1 MATPINFYWY
11 KRKEL
16 SIQRDQANQQKA
28 EFEKEIEKL
37 LFDNREI
44 KEHSRKTQRELSKE
58 ISSLTSELK
67 DERDRIHELQ
77 KENRKLRQE
86 VKTGHKTK
94 CPTRKT
100 RSELVRDFL
109 WPVPVRDQP
118 ILIRRFLCPRTYLR
132 TFGSSYLRSSV
143 PRIFNLIKR
152 WWVIIYDSWIMSYR
166 IVRSH
171 VKHEHN
177 LFNVSITYQQ
187 LILARENDPDLKIK
201 KKYLEYWTSNE
212 TNKIGKFTRAYST
225 RKCYRHKCSS
235 RWYCKYLITLILRK

>member
-1 MATPINFYWY
+1 MATPIYFYWY

-132 TFGSSYLRSSV
+132 TRF
-143 PRIFNLIKR
+143 
-152 WWVIIYDSWIMSYR
+152 
-166 IVRSH
+166 
-171 VKHEHN
+171 
-177 LFNVSITYQQ
+177 
-187 LILARENDPDLKIK
+187 
-201 KKYLEYWTSNE
+201 
-212 TNKIGKFTRAYST
+212 
-225 RKCYRHKCSS
+225 
-235 RWYCKYLITLILRK
+235 

>member
-1 MATPINFYWY
+1 MIR
-11 KRKEL
+11 KKEL

-86 VKTGHKTK
+86 VKPGQINKS
-94 CPTRKT
+94 R
-100 RSELVRDFL
+100 
-109 WPVPVRDQP
+109 
-118 ILIRRFLCPRTYLR
+118 CPRTWLC
-132 TFGSSYLRSSV
+132 SSYLR
-143 PRIFNLIKR
+143 IKFR
-152 WWVIIYDSWIMSYR
+152 STNCDFDKTFISYQ

-171 VKHEHN
+171 VH
-177 LFNVSITYQQ
+177 
-187 LILARENDPDLKIK
+187 D
-201 KKYLEYWTSNE
+201 
-212 TNKIGKFTRAYST
+212 
-225 RKCYRHKCSS
+225 
-235 RWYCKYLITLILRK
+235 

>member
-86 VKTGHKTK
+86 VKPGHKTE
-94 CPTRKT
+94 CPTRKKQFEIFFDLFRFGT
-100 RSELVRDFL
+100 NRFWSADPCVREPIFGHLVLVIFG
-109 WPVPVRDQP
+109 VPFP
-118 ILIRRFLCPRTYLR
+118 EF
-132 TFGSSYLRSSV
+132 
-143 PRIFNLIKR
+143 
-152 WWVIIYDSWIMSYR
+152 
-166 IVRSH
+166 
-171 VKHEHN
+171 
-177 LFNVSITYQQ
+177 
-187 LILARENDPDLKIK
+187 
-201 KKYLEYWTSNE
+201 
-212 TNKIGKFTRAYST
+212 ST
-225 RKCYRHKCSS
+225 
-235 RWYCKYLITLILRK
+235 W